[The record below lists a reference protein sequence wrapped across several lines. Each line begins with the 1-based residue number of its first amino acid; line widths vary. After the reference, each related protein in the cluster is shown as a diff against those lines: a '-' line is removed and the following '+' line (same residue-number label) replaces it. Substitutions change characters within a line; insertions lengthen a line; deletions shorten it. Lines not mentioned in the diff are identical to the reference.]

1 MKINPS
7 SGGSD
12 FHFDAECALLC
23 CRLLQVHQ
31 NSWPQGL
38 GCRGGKSSY
47 QGDLLISVRYVTVLF
62 WGNLPLKWVLGQREL
77 STSNVA
83 TTCCKAKLEFR
94 TKALPKNDIRARLD
108 VSTFTFW
115 GENQAKVNDYFEISQ
130 THRTCFFFFRC
141 TAQLTNQAAR
151 SRAPLEEL
159 IWNQVFNLAWKCKG
173 KASLRKKRLLQK
185 LIKCGEPAPLLSFLC
200 ALDKSWNRLCLN
212 LRLVFSKNYDFLI
225 NQNMPVDFLLALP

>member
-94 TKALPKNDIRARLD
+94 TKALPKMTLEQDWMFQLSLFGVRIRLKSMITSKSVKHTEHVFFSSGVRPSWQTKRPD
-108 VSTFTFW
+108 QEHPWKSW
-115 GENQAKVNDYFEISQ
+115 FEIKS
-130 THRTCFFFFRC
+130 
-141 TAQLTNQAAR
+141 
-151 SRAPLEEL
+151 L
-159 IWNQVFNLAWKCKG
+159 ILPGNAKG
-173 KASLRKKRLLQK
+173 KHHLGKKGF
-185 LIKCGEPAPLLSFLC
+185 C
-200 ALDKSWNRLCLN
+200 
-212 LRLVFSKNYDFLI
+212 KN
-225 NQNMPVDFLLALP
+225 